1 MRYVNECISLLQSQ
15 NNGFYDGIIPDVHA
29 NIIRSEHINA
39 YADKLGDSYYFA
51 GLLQTVI
58 DSTDSFDI
66 SRIPQAIVNAFGEAE
81 VRKRVSKYCIYYI
94 AAHEYAHIR

>member
-39 YADKLGDSYYFA
+39 YADKLGDSYYLSFFA

-66 SRIPQAIVNAFGEAE
+66 SR
-81 VRKRVSKYCIYYI
+81 
-94 AAHEYAHIR
+94 